1 MCEIAWLETVA
12 NVHSIY
18 NSPDCW
24 IHKTLHLSATTPRT
38 FNSSL
43 DLLSPAVGQ
52 WIKCAPTFF
61 SSLDSYLPVYI
72 CTVIK
77 IEHRSNCRKKIP
89 LNFPYLFHIQCTFDY
104 LHLHFSVGILI
115 MFLFVYL
122 KSYLFVIWF
131 ISFKL
136 CQWYMEYKT
145 ILQIYKLVKSV
156 K

>member
-18 NSPDCW
+18 NRPDCW

-52 WIKCAPTFF
+52 WIKCALTFF
-61 SSLDSYLPVYI
+61 FFLRFIFTCLHLHGNQDRTRIFNQIP
-72 CTVIK
+72 
-77 IEHRSNCRKKIP
+77 ERKKIP
-89 LNFPYLFHIQCTFDY
+89 WNFPYLFHIQCTFDY
-104 LHLHFSVGILI
+104 YHWHFSVGILI

-136 CQWYMEYKT
+136 CQWYME
-145 ILQIYKLVKSV
+145 
-156 K
+156 

>member
-1 MCEIAWLETVA
+1 MTIRR
-12 NVHSIY
+12 
-18 NSPDCW
+18 
-24 IHKTLHLSATTPRT
+24 IHKTQHLSPTKPRT

-77 IEHRSNCRKKIP
+77 IEHGFLIKFQREKNP
-89 LNFPYLFHIQCTFDY
+89 LK
-104 LHLHFSVGILI
+104 FSVSISHTVYFWLLALTFFCTGILV